1 MLVKERMSRR
11 PILCTPDLPVSDAL
25 DQMKKERIRRMPVVD
40 KNGHLVGIV
49 SDKDLLRASP
59 SPATSLSVWEIT
71 YLLSKLK
78 IADVMTKKVITVVE
92 DTPIEDAARVMVDNK
107 IGGLPVVN
115 EGGAVVGII
124 TETDIFKTF
133 IELLGARKNGVRIT
147 MYVTDVRGQLAK
159 ITQAVADAGGN
170 IVACVEVPGLDST
183 NYEVLLKVID
193 VPMVT
198 LVDVLTP
205 FAVKITDV
213 REA

>member
-1 MLVKERMSRR
+1 MLVKERMSQR
-11 PILCTPDLPVSDAL
+11 PILCATDLPVSDAL
-25 DQMKKERIRRMPVVD
+25 EQMKQERIRRMPVVD
-40 KNGHLVGIV
+40 KQGHLIGIV
-49 SDKDLLRASP
+49 SDKDLLKASP

-78 IADVMTKKVITVVE
+78 VGDVMTKKVITVVE

-115 EGGAVVGII
+115 GEGAVVGII

-133 IELLGARKNGVRIT
+133 IELLGARKHGARVT
-147 MYVTDVRGQLAK
+147 MYVVDVRGQLAK

-170 IVACVEVPGLDST
+170 IVACVEVPGMDST

-193 VPMVT
+193 VQKDK
-198 LVDVLTP
+198 LVEVLTP
-205 FAVKITDV
+205 HVVKIIDV
-213 REA
+213 REV